1 MFQDNVKKHYKDS
14 IEEEV
19 NQLKFFNIGS
29 IDEEMKAPKKDYN
42 KKDQGQY
49 KGNKKYESR
58 SKNW

>member
-1 MFQDNVKKHYKDS
+1 MFQESVKKYYKDS

-29 IDEEMKAPKKDYN
+29 IDEEMKSPRKDYN

-58 SKNW
+58 AKN